1 MCDRALSVLW
11 PYLGLKI
18 DPHRDCMGNWL
29 TISDSSSVLLQGQ
42 TKNLSAPLPSA
53 QRCCIFETLRNQSS
67 ICLWDSKGELVFIN
81 LMEMTLNYS
90 TGTRDRVVIRIQFV
104 HCDLSLCRYPRVVDP
119 LNDKVAYKVNTLNL
133 V

>member
-1 MCDRALSVLW
+1 MALS
-11 PYLGLKI
+11 GSEI